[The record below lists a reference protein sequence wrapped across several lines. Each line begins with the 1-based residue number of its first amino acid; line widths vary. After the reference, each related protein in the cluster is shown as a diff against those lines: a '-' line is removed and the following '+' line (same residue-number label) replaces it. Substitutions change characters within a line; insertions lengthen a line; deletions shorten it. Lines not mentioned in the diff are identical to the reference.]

1 MTRTTTPRKPA
12 ARAATAKTATPPGF
26 GGMLRGS
33 MNSMMG
39 TVGLNVPLR
48 AIERLTSAIERA
60 AALLERMERATRHLD
75 RLDPRF
81 VDRLDRSLTVL
92 ADMQQDT
99 RAMRRRVD
107 ALEKEV
113 RAMNKQLNERFDRLP
128 LLRPGRRERR
138 AADAGG
144 G

>member
-1 MTRTTTPRKPA
+1 
-12 ARAATAKTATPPGF
+12 
-26 GGMLRGS
+26 

-60 AALLERMERATRHLD
+60 AALLERMERATRHID

-81 VDRLDRSLTVL
+81 FERVDRSFKVL
-92 ADMQQDT
+92 AEMQQDT

-107 ALEKEV
+107 ELEKEV
-113 RAMNKQLNERFDRLP
+113 RATHTLLNDRFDRLP
-128 LLRPGRRERR
+128 LLRPSRRERKAVT
-138 AADAGG
+138 AANGE
-144 G
+144 

>member
-1 MTRTTTPRKPA
+1 
-12 ARAATAKTATPPGF
+12 
-26 GGMLRGS
+26 MLRGS
-33 MNSMMG
+33 MTGMMG

-48 AIERLTSAIERA
+48 AIERLTSAIERS
-60 AALLERMERATRHLD
+60 AALLERMERATRHID

-107 ALEKEV
+107 ELEKEV
-113 RAMNKQLNERFDRLP
+113 RAMHKLLNDRFDRLP
-128 LLRPGRRERR
+128 LLRPSRRERK
-138 AADAGG
+138 AAATNGE
-144 G
+144 